1 MAQLIDSGWNN
12 WLIISPVHWVHLCGT
27 LEPRLRIRIQHSIHL
42 CGAMERSR
50 PGRKLFDEMKPVVFW
65 HDIGRGEEEGSW
77 RSGSLLSYQRSSRE
91 RCAVS
96 PARIPVFTF
105 PSQISDCWSDRSF
118 CHESRQWGDVSV
130 GFSWEI
136 NCVRVNVA
144 HHESITPFIPFIWS
158 IRAIGQRGHSRA
170 VHIPWTRCILN
181 FFSFFLSLSLSL
193 SLSRLLLS
201 ESVTAG
207 ISKISSDF
215 HSQEISGEKER
226 KMFLKNWSR
235 CYNIQQQPMRLI
247 KTETDTNLDIFGI
260 FPSPFL
266 FFFHIFFPCEYIRK
280 VSCWN
285 SWEMEMEKEEERQVA
300 DIVSLSLS
308 LSISFFTFPVSI
320 WVGLLLGRFLI
331 EKPNR

>member
-193 SLSRLLLS
+193 SLSLVFFFRNLSRQEFQRFLLTFIHRKLV
-201 ESVTAG
+201 EKRKEKCFW
-207 ISKISSDF
+207 KIGVVATIFNS
-215 HSQEISGEKER
+215 
-226 KMFLKNWSR
+226 SR
-235 CYNIQQQPMRLI
+235 C
-247 KTETDTNLDIFGI
+247 
-260 FPSPFL
+260 
-266 FFFHIFFPCEYIRK
+266 
-280 VSCWN
+280 V
-285 SWEMEMEKEEERQVA
+285 
-300 DIVSLSLS
+300 
-308 LSISFFTFPVSI
+308 
-320 WVGLLLGRFLI
+320 
-331 EKPNR
+331 